1 MADDLDDEERAL
13 LDEHRAAKAAKAEDE
28 REVWIRQ
35 GDREASVPYSKA
47 RKWLG
52 ETFGIDLDEEPVQGD
67 EPEKAA
73 AKAKP
78 KAKPEPDSNAP
89 VYFNRRRIS

>member
-1 MADDLDDEERAL
+1 MADELDDEERAL

-78 KAKPEPDSNAP
+78 KTKATPDEGR
-89 VYFNRRRIS
+89 VILGRKFG